1 MNKISLLT
9 KLLLTSCLFSQTF
22 ASDATTNSGWELTLT
37 PFHSERM
44 VLDDK
49 FQLGVTLGY
58 QLHPGFKIEGGF
70 ENFSSYQMSHVALS
84 ASHGSNSRFFNP
96 YVSFGVTS
104 YKKNYRNLWMDDED
118 EGYVIVSS
126 DAPCLH
132 DRCIGT
138 FLAFGNDFNINKHVY
153 VRSDLKLL
161 SVHNATDFSYPVA
174 SLGIGYRF

>member
-1 MNKISLLT
+1 MKKISLLT
-9 KLLLTSCLFSQTF
+9 KLLLSSCFFSQSF
-22 ASDATTNSGWELTLT
+22 ASDTTTHTGWELTLT
-37 PFHSERM
+37 PFHSERI

-70 ENFSSYQMSHVALS
+70 ENFSSYQMSHVAVS
-84 ASHGSNSRFFNP
+84 ASYGSSSRFFNP
-96 YVSFGVTS
+96 YVSFGVAS
-104 YKKNYRNLWMDDED
+104 YKKTYRNVWMYDEG
-118 EGYVIVSS
+118 EGYVNVES
-126 DAPCLH
+126 DARCMH
-132 DRCIGT
+132 DRCVGT

-161 SVHNATDFSYPVA
+161 SVRNATDFNYPIA